1 MALYDPT
8 QAIAERTRRG
18 WSIADVAERS
28 AIAAP
33 YLRDFEQ
40 GLRWLP
46 PAYAARL
53 ETTLQS
59 DSAAASRNLLP
70 VGHSAVCLATR

>member
-8 QAIAERTRRG
+8 RAIAERTRHG
-18 WSIADVAERS
+18 WSIADVAEWS
-28 AIAAP
+28 AIDAP

-59 DSAAASRNLLP
+59 DRQPANL
-70 VGHSAVCLATR
+70 SAVFLATR